1 MKKFFKD
8 PNQLFIPFPEEEDLK
23 GKTKK
28 EKREESQKK
37 EESQEKREEFQKKE
51 ETKTEEIKKETQVAE
66 SVQAEEPTNSESLK
80 PDNDSRPRP
89 HIPYIIEENKE
100 LVRAEAWERDDPG
113 APYKQAANFKHRE
126 WLKGAEER
134 QAREEKEKNRLL
146 DSSAVKHLRNIINDY
161 KNTII
166 KNIAFEGDFPPGW
179 EKERFSLKEAKQKA
193 DTFMRFGNKERANI
207 LYKNIGLMRRFS
219 KMLRLL
225 EDVEDEE
232 FIKYIKKL
240 PKDSGSTAGI
250 IVQSKYYNDMINILR
265 SYL

>member
-23 GKTKK
+23 GKT
-28 EKREESQKK
+28 EE
-37 EESQEKREEFQKKE
+37 EKREEFQKKE
-51 ETKTEEIKKETQVAE
+51 ETKTEEIKKETQIAE
-66 SVQAEEPTNSESLK
+66 SVQAEGSTNSESLK
-80 PDNDSRPRP
+80 PDNDS
-89 HIPYIIEENKE
+89 YIIEENKE
-100 LVRAEAWERDDPG
+100 LVRAEAWERDDP
-113 APYKQAANFKHRE
+113 AASYKQAANFKHRE

-166 KNIAFEGDFPPGW
+166 KNIAFEGGFPPGW
-179 EKERFSLKEAKQKA
+179 EKEKINLKEVRQKA
-193 DTFMRFGNKERANI
+193 DTFMRFRDKERANI